1 MAEPPCEIGG
11 SATGLSATGRLT
23 HTAVGVGD
31 PLGAA
36 AASHRPGACKKSTHG
51 RLFTGAISMPVTC
64 VMGWAKEEVLDFK
77 PAPRLEQVGDRCS
90 KQMEDGKHRVE

>member
-64 VMGWAKEEVLDFK
+64 VMGWAKEGRAACDLLL
-77 PAPRLEQVGDRCS
+77 AIWIGD
-90 KQMEDGKHRVE
+90 VFT